1 MRSLSA
7 AIIVLLVLTCL
18 SLDALAAEVR
28 VSPWK
33 NRDYYASI
41 VFLSEGPIT
50 WRSTPPKTAGE
61 EPTSVGRAYRVVQL
75 ISEIYDTL
83 LVEEVTLGNE
93 GCCKK
98 VRGVSRVDLD
108 GFAKAFGFV
117 GEISGFEFVKW
128 ESQTSFR
135 FRFKGREFKVT
146 GLGNSNLTISEVS
159 APNPALQPTPQG
171 GAAERR
177 R

>member
-1 MRSLSA
+1 MLARSG
-7 AIIVLLVLTCL
+7 AISSLLVLAL
-18 SLDALAAEVR
+18 LFLDALAAEVR
-28 VSPWK
+28 VSPWQ
-33 NRDYYASI
+33 NRDYYARI

-61 EPTSVGRAYRVVQL
+61 EPTSVGRAYRVVHL
-75 ISEIYDTL
+75 ISEIYDTV

-128 ESQTSFR
+128 ESETSFR
-135 FRFKGREFKVT
+135 FRFKGREFKAT
-146 GLGNSNLTISEVS
+146 GLGNSRLTISEVRATGNMS
-159 APNPALQPTPQG
+159 NEINREHG
-171 GAAERR
+171 
-177 R
+177 

>member
-50 WRSTPPKTAGE
+50 WRSTRPKTAGE

-93 GCCKK
+93 GCCNK
-98 VRGVSRVDLD
+98 VRGVSRGDLD
-108 GFAKAFGFV
+108 GVAKALGSM
-117 GEISGFEFVKW
+117 GASSGF
-128 ESQTSFR
+128 R
-135 FRFKGREFKVT
+135 
-146 GLGNSNLTISEVS
+146 
-159 APNPALQPTPQG
+159 ALKL
-171 GAAERR
+171 RSWR
-177 R
+177 